1 MGGNVSVLLEANA
14 PVPSIVIST
23 QHEVRDGPDLGSAAS
38 ATQLPSLPS
47 RSRVVERCPK
57 IRVMAADKAQE
68 VLGGSGSASVAW
80 ESKRTPPPLS
90 AEESPVLL
98 VRDCAA
104 PEAFTTS
111 RTYIPVMNAIVAYAE
126 ERGKADAA
134 ATENRRGS
142 SGRVICPIGVDFD
155 PTLCLGNRLSRG
167 EARAACAE
175 YCKLFFTHLIAALEN
190 VGKHSKEEALST
202 RTSTSSYSMGMTA
215 AAATEAVV
223 PQRFFLL
230 YVDARSGQI
239 DDATGQWLASSLIM
253 NAVRRTRPYALVSAR
268 TKASGGSGSGSGSE
282 DGFMSY
288 FSPDVKADMVWASLQ
303 HLLLTHNNMSLQGV
317 KTVLET
323 LLAEDA
329 MHDVLLHQQGV
340 DAKAQKAVEVITAV
354 TEHRLFPRQGSK
366 LLPQLYLV
374 DVRHNQY
381 DDAEV
386 KAFQRA
392 ASPSAGNQDESAAGQ
407 ARPSIKSFPKLPVSR
422 AQRSNHNSTQEHM
435 RLTDEL
441 TFESVLD
448 SPNGA
453 SPAPAGASSAPG
465 SASQSLE
472 FSLETPKS
480 STPTSPTL
488 PEAPQAQKASLPAPP
503 PPATDVRGG
512 REGAA
517 PVQAKPKTAS
527 PLMPRNRVRKV
538 LPAHEKFGTGLR
550 SPRPPP
556 EKSRGDRF
564 AKVDAAE
571 TAIDEVPDSV
581 VLNRSARRLS
591 SVSSRSETRATAP
604 VAIPPAS
611 ATQQRAAL
619 LQSPRSLSARK
630 PATPLPRVDAVELQ
644 RAYEVLKAQRPES
657 ARKAS
662 AAAMSSHRTSPR
674 QRMSP
679 PLSLGQST
687 PTRARRLP
695 ELYREEDE
703 LDDAEME
710 VHSLTPHLRSHP
722 HTRSQRGSRSGHDP
736 GSGRAEGE
744 AWLDE
749 VFTQSHG
756 DGTSPALSIGSQRRF
771 YDIPSLAP
779 PEPFFAASAARVPT
793 AMRTASLHKRHDTP
807 AQAASRRASPESVRW
822 PRKTVYGDAQPRVY
836 SGCHLGRER
845 LAWEVRETVPVT
857 EARARERMRERAEQ
871 RGMARL
877 TSGRGYSGSA
887 RQHQALHLSPSVQT
901 ERGVK
906 SGCTSSLSEPQSPS
920 PAPLQPAAAVGAVQ
934 EATPSLAPTDP
945 SVALG
950 STQASSVHH
959 SLHGRA
965 AAAPGCANNS
975 PASQYRQPATTPSM
989 KNTAKRR
996 LPAAGPPHITPRG
1009 TLTSQLRKI
1018 TSQRQRYFL
1027 EVEENENNYYARSR
1041 QPRRKFRMAHV
1052 TVAMRAPWAQPLE
1065 MAAARQEQKRC
1076 ASIGY
1081 PRSSRS
1087 TAYREPIMAATSPL
1101 RRGDTAPQREW
1112 DSPARGT
1119 SSDESLVPTAAHNQG
1134 SGHPAAASTPEYN
1147 ENGIEL
1153 VHMKLRTRA

>member
-23 QHEVRDGPDLGSAAS
+23 QHEVRAGLDLGSAAS

-57 IRVMAADKAQE
+57 IHVMAADKAQE

-126 ERGKADAA
+126 EHGKADAA
-134 ATENRRGS
+134 ATEKRRGS
-142 SGRVICPIGVDFD
+142 SGRVICPIGVEFD
-155 PTLCLGNRLSRG
+155 PTLCLGIRLKRG

-190 VGKHSKEEALST
+190 VGKHSKEEVLWT
-202 RTSTSSYSMGMTA
+202 WTSTSPYSMGMA
-215 AAATEAVV
+215 AAEAVV

-230 YVDARSGQI
+230 YVAARSSQI

-253 NAVRRTRPYALVSAR
+253 NAVRRTRPYALVAAR
-268 TKASGGSGSGSGSE
+268 TKVAGNSGSGSGSE

-392 ASPSAGNQDESAAGQ
+392 ASTSAGSKVEPAAGQ
-407 ARPSIKSFPKLPVSR
+407 ARPSVKSSPKLPVSQ
-422 AQRSNHNSTQEHM
+422 AQRSNHNSKHERM
-435 RLTDEL
+435 RLTHEL
-441 TFESVLD
+441 AFESVLD
-448 SPNGA
+448 SHNGVAPVPA
-453 SPAPAGASSAPG
+453 SASSAPG
-465 SASQSLE
+465 SAFQSLE
-472 FSLETPKS
+472 FSLETSKS
-480 STPTSPTL
+480 SPTS

-503 PPATDVRGG
+503 PPAADVRGG

-517 PVQAKPKTAS
+517 PVQVMPKTAS
-527 PLMPRNRVRKV
+527 PLLMPRDRLRKV
-538 LPAHEKFGTGLR
+538 PPEHEKSGTWLR

-564 AKVDAAE
+564 AKMGAAE
-571 TAIDEVPDSV
+571 RAIDEVPDSV
-581 VLNRSARRLS
+581 ALNRSARRLS
-591 SVSSRSETRATAP
+591 SISSRSETRVTAP

-619 LQSPRSLSARK
+619 LQSPRSLSTRK
-630 PATPLPRVDAVELQ
+630 PAAPLPRVDAVELQ

-662 AAAMSSHRTSPR
+662 AAAMSSNPTSPR

-687 PTRARRLP
+687 PTHAHRLP

-722 HTRSQRGSRSGHDP
+722 HTHTRSQRGSRSGHDP
-736 GSGRAEGE
+736 VSGRAEGE

-756 DGTSPALSIGSQRRF
+756 DGTSPALSIGSQRRC

-779 PEPFFAASAARVPT
+779 PEPLFAASAARVPT
-793 AMRTASLHKRHDTP
+793 AMRTASLRKRHDTP
-807 AQAASRRASPESVRW
+807 AQAASRRASPDSVRW
-822 PRKTVYGDAQPRVY
+822 PRKTVYGDVQPRVY
-836 SGCHLGRER
+836 SGCHLSRELLTR
-845 LAWEVRETVPVT
+845 EERETVPVT
-857 EARARERMRERAEQ
+857 EARARERMRERAAQ
-871 RGMARL
+871 RGMERL

-887 RQHQALHLSPSVQT
+887 QQHQALHPSPSVQT
-901 ERGVK
+901 ERGIK
-906 SGCTSSLSEPQSPS
+906 SGCTSSLSEPQYPS
-920 PAPLQPAAAVGAVQ
+920 STPLQPAAAVGAGL
-934 EATPSLAPTDP
+934 EATPSLTPTDP

-950 STQASSVHH
+950 SAQASSVHH

-975 PASQYRQPATTPSM
+975 PASQYRHPATTPSM
-989 KNTAKRR
+989 NNTAKRR
-996 LPAAGPPHITPRG
+996 LPAAGPRHITPRG

-1018 TSQRQRYFL
+1018 TSQRQRCFL
-1027 EVEENENNYYARSR
+1027 EVEETENNYYASSR

-1052 TVAMRAPWAQPLE
+1052 AVAMRAPWAQPLE
-1065 MAAARQEQKRC
+1065 MAAVLQEQKRW

-1081 PRSSRS
+1081 PCSSCS
-1087 TAYREPIMAATSPL
+1087 TAHREPMIAATSPL
-1101 RRGDTAPQREW
+1101 RRGDTAPEREW
-1112 DSPARGT
+1112 DSPVCGA

-1134 SGHPAAASTPEYN
+1134 SRHPAAASTPEYN

-1153 VHMKLRTRA
+1153 VHMKLRTRV

>member
-23 QHEVRDGPDLGSAAS
+23 QHEVRAGQDLGSAAS
-38 ATQLPSLPS
+38 ATQLRSLPS

-90 AEESPVLL
+90 VEESPVLL
-98 VRDCAA
+98 MRDCAA

-111 RTYIPVMNAIVAYAE
+111 RSYIPVMNAIVAYAE
-126 ERGKADAA
+126 EHGKVAA
-134 ATENRRGS
+134 AAAEKRRGS
-142 SGRVICPIGVDFD
+142 SDRVICPIGVDFD
-155 PTLCLGNRLSRG
+155 PTLCLGNRLRRS

-175 YCKLFFTHLIAALEN
+175 YCKLFFTHLIAALEI
-190 VGKHSKEEALST
+190 VGKHSKEEVLSM

-215 AAATEAVV
+215 AAATEAVA

-268 TKASGGSGSGSGSE
+268 TKAAGGSGSGSGSE

-329 MHDVLLHQQGV
+329 MHDVLLHEQGV

-392 ASPSAGNQDESAAGQ
+392 ASTSAGSKAKPAAGQ
-407 ARPSIKSFPKLPVSR
+407 ARPSVKSSPKLPVTQ
-422 AQRSNHNSTQEHM
+422 AQRSNHNSTHEHM
-435 RLTDEL
+435 SLTDGL

-448 SPNGA
+448 SHNGA
-453 SPAPAGASSAPG
+453 APAAAGASSAPG

-488 PEAPQAQKASLPAPP
+488 PEAPQAHKTSLPAPP

-517 PVQAKPKTAS
+517 SVQAKPKTAS
-527 PLMPRNRVRKV
+527 SLLMPRNRLRKV
-538 LPAHEKFGTGLR
+538 PPEHEKLGTWSR
-550 SPRPPP
+550 SPQPPP
-556 EKSRGDRF
+556 EKSMGARF

-571 TAIDEVPDSV
+571 TAIDEVPDSL

-591 SVSSRSETRATAP
+591 SLSSRSETWATAP

-644 RAYEVLKAQRPES
+644 RAYEVLKVQRPES
-657 ARKAS
+657 VRKAS
-662 AAAMSSHRTSPR
+662 AAAMSSHPTSPR

-722 HTRSQRGSRSGHDP
+722 HTHTRSQRGSRSGHDP
-736 GSGRAEGE
+736 GSSRAESE

-749 VFTQSHG
+749 VFSQSHG
-756 DGTSPALSIGSQRRF
+756 DGTLPALSIGSQRRC

-822 PRKTVYGDAQPRVY
+822 RCKTVYGDVQPCVY

-845 LAWEVRETVPVT
+845 LARAERETVPVT

-871 RGMARL
+871 RSMARL

-906 SGCTSSLSEPQSPS
+906 SGYTSSLSEPQSPF

-934 EATPSLAPTDP
+934 EAIPSLTPTDP

-950 STQASSVHH
+950 SAQASSVHH

-989 KNTAKRR
+989 NNTAKRR

-1018 TSQRQRYFL
+1018 TSQRQR
-1027 EVEENENNYYARSR
+1027 
-1041 QPRRKFRMAHV
+1041 
-1052 TVAMRAPWAQPLE
+1052 
-1065 MAAARQEQKRC
+1065 
-1076 ASIGY
+1076 
-1081 PRSSRS
+1081 
-1087 TAYREPIMAATSPL
+1087 
-1101 RRGDTAPQREW
+1101 
-1112 DSPARGT
+1112 
-1119 SSDESLVPTAAHNQG
+1119 
-1134 SGHPAAASTPEYN
+1134 
-1147 ENGIEL
+1147 
-1153 VHMKLRTRA
+1153 